1 MPDRHTG
8 FIFSSLDKTV
18 EILDFSTKSA
28 PQATVVVVTYKRNQQ
43 LLECLASL
51 ARQSYKNFETI
62 VIDNGKNEAVHAGLS
77 KYNVRHILLK
87 KNYGLSIGRNIGIEY
102 ARSDIVIFLDDDALA
117 GPNLVKS
124 HVEAHQELNIVGL
137 RGKAIG
143 KTRTI
148 YNDLQQ
154 HYDLG
159 EEIRLCVLPAD
170 NDVIKEKLFRAN
182 CFCHSASIFRK
193 KCIERVGA
201 YRETFKM
208 AQDYDLWLRIAEEF
222 DVSNIEEPLCKWRA
236 NPCSITIS
244 KKAEQDLYAQL
255 AYSLAIQR
263 QVFGQDK
270 LGYKPPGEQFRLLRR
285 KLVAGYFA
293 KKRIVSNKYLMCAEK
308 YPFKGLGRW
317 DRKTAIKY
325 LLKSLLNNPLN
336 FGAWFYIAHR
346 IARKIKNTFESLLSK
361 VQRSSSHVAR
371 RLE

>member
-8 FIFSSLDKTV
+8 FMFSSLDKTV

-51 ARQSYKNFETI
+51 ARQSYKDFETI

-159 EEIRLCVLPAD
+159 EEIKPTIVNLGGNASFKRDTLIEVGGFNPNYFGHEDLELTYRLVNRYGTD
-170 NDVIKEKLFRAN
+170 KVIYYPKAVIYHDFANSLKKHLKKHVRHSLMWDALEETHPHISKFLMSYASQAQKKSQRCGIIYKIKLRIIK
-182 CFCHSASIFRK
+182 SLEWRL
-193 KCIERVGA
+193 ERV
-201 YRETFKM
+201 
-208 AQDYDLWLRIAEEF
+208 
-222 DVSNIEEPLCKWRA
+222 S
-236 NPCSITIS
+236 
-244 KKAEQDLYAQL
+244 
-255 AYSLAIQR
+255 
-263 QVFGQDK
+263 
-270 LGYKPPGEQFRLLRR
+270 R
-285 KLVAGYFA
+285 KL
-293 KKRIVSNKYLMCAEK
+293 
-308 YPFKGLGRW
+308 
-317 DRKTAIKY
+317 
-325 LLKSLLNNPLN
+325 
-336 FGAWFYIAHR
+336 
-346 IARKIKNTFESLLSK
+346 
-361 VQRSSSHVAR
+361 RSFR
-371 RLE
+371 RRMA